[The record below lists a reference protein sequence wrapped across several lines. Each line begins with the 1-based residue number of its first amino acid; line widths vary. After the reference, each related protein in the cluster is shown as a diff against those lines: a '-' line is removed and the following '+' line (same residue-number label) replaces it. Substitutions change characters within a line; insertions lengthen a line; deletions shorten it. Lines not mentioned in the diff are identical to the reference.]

1 MSLIIATGSNLGDR
15 EKNLDQALEKLKGH
29 FKFVAKSRIYFSAAI
44 EYLNQPDFYN
54 QVLEFEIP
62 ESSPEDTMDLILSI
76 EQELGRRRDIPKGPR
91 TIDIDII
98 FWKTESINA
107 KNLTVPHPA
116 WDQRSFVTLPLQ
128 ELPYFQE
135 IKKSFI
141 IPTQFTNTATPVA

>member
-15 EKNLDQALEKLKGH
+15 AKNLLEAKETLSQY
-29 FKFVAKSRIYFSAAI
+29 FKFIFESRIYSSPAI

-62 ESSPEDTMDLILSI
+62 GSSPAETMDLILSI
-76 EQELGRRRDIPKGPR
+76 ELQLGRKRDIPKGPR

-98 FWKTESINA
+98 FWKTEEIHT

-135 IKKSFI
+135 IKKRFI
-141 IPTQFTNTATPVA
+141 IPKQFTNTATPVA